1 MGRNFDERLPFMSDE
16 ELASV
21 QEWPLDKISKD
32 ALAAERR
39 GRGVAANIKHRL
51 WKFIGAVVGLV
62 GGVATL
68 IALLI

>member
-1 MGRNFDERLPFMSDE
+1 MGKKFDERLPFMIDE

-39 GRGVAANIKHRL
+39 GRGVAANKKHRL
-51 WKFIGAVVGLV
+51 WKIIGAVVGLLGV
-62 GGVATL
+62 VATA
-68 IALLI
+68 IAWLF